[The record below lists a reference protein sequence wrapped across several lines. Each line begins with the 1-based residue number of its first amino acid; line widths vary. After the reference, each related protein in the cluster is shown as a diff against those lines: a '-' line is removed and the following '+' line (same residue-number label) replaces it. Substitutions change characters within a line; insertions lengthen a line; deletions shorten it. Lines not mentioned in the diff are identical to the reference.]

1 MGRNKSSNSQSSWQT
16 TDDEVPPTIPA
27 EAAQQFEAEISHF
40 SDSLSDEERQIGDDK
55 PTLKGYVPSANTNTH
70 TGSPPLGLGAYEIAI
85 LENVG
90 F

>member
-1 MGRNKSSNSQSSWQT
+1 MGRNKNSNSQTSWQT
-16 TDDEVPPTIPA
+16 TDDEAPPTIPA

-40 SDSLSDEERQIGDDK
+40 SDSLSDEERQVGDDK
-55 PTLKGYVPSANTNTH
+55 PTLKAYVQSTNIRENPSA
-70 TGSPPLGLGAYEIAI
+70 GLRAYETAI